1 VTPAASREPRSLPP
15 GRALQWFGEA
25 IRLWKRGPLA
35 FSLMALVVIASALLL
50 EPLPVIGVVVANVVS
65 PLLTCGLL
73 FASLAADGNDRPRFR
88 HMFMAFASP
97 LSAQFTVIV
106 AALLATLVA
115 SAFAWSMAGVNLLV
129 PGSASIDVPPSVTMV
144 IFAIYTLVSLPL
156 TFVPMAALFDSEP
169 LRMALASSL
178 RAFARNPQPMLALGA
193 YTYIL
198 VLAGFA
204 TTGVGLVLALPWIAA
219 AQYAAWKDI
228 YDVTPSGG
236 GAPGEVA

>member
-1 VTPAASREPRSLPP
+1 VTPAPGREPRSLPA
-15 GRALQWFGEA
+15 GRALAWFGEA

-35 FSLMALVVIASALLL
+35 FSLMALVVIACALLL
-50 EPLPVIGVVVANVVS
+50 EPMPVIGVVAANIVS

-73 FASLAADGNDRPRFR
+73 FASLAADGSEGPRFR
-88 HMFMAFASP
+88 QMFMPFASP
-97 LSAQFTVIV
+97 LSAQATVV
-106 AALLATLVA
+106 FAALVATLIA
-115 SAFAWSMAGVNLLV
+115 SAFAWSIAGVNLLV
-129 PGSASIDVPPSVTMV
+129 PGSAASDVPPSVTTV

-156 TFVPMAALFDSEP
+156 TFVPMAALFDAEP
-169 LRMALASSL
+169 LRVALASSL
-178 RAFARNPQPMLALGA
+178 RAFARNVQPMLALGA

-228 YDVTPSGG
+228 YGVAPSGG
-236 GAPGEVA
+236 RAPGEVA